1 MPEPYGNRHEFS
13 MWRFFPD
20 LSWKGRTKDGNAS
33 GAQRRG
39 AEDAALWQ
47 MLRKVDE
54 TAHDR
59 LLGSVFTNNY
69 TYKDSPEL
77 FAKVYEELLSAL
89 QNAKQK
95 NTDERS
101 KG

>member
-1 MPEPYGNRHEFS
+1 MGMRLE
-13 MWRFFPD
+13 
-20 LSWKGRTKDGNAS
+20 
-33 GAQRRG
+33 AQRRG

-89 QNAKQK
+89 QNVKQK